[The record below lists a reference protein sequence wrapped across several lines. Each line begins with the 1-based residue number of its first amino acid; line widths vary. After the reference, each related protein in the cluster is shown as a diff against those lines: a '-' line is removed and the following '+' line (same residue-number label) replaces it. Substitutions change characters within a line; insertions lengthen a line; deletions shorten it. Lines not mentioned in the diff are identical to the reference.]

1 MNDSLRAALTLVR
14 AQLLCQMR
22 APYQHIKIFHS
33 HQLPAPKTAGPGEV
47 KNLHNECI
55 PNSLEICRKRN
66 LHIMPTSDQKYDVL
80 LLDKSVCWLKVMRT
94 RNIGMYADENDQ

>member
-1 MNDSLRAALTLVR
+1 MFVQFVDSFMNDSLRAALTPVR

-33 HQLPAPKTAGPGEV
+33 HQLPAPKTAGAVEV
-47 KNLHNECI
+47 KNLYNECI

-66 LHIMPTSDQKYDVL
+66 LHMMPQL
-80 LLDKSVCWLKVMRT
+80 I
-94 RNIGMYADENDQ
+94 RNMTCYF